1 MAAVLLVV
9 VFGLSACGT
18 VESIADPDAD
28 IPSTRKTD
36 PGPEVLDRPPPV
48 TLHYGD
54 DSVDLEAYTFCFR
67 NGCADG
73 APPTTPPEAGSPDT
87 VGFDFPLD
95 GWSFDASF
103 TPTGERCG
111 RVQTVSAQETGQGSF
126 VLAPAGYAG
135 TYDVTLF
142 GQGGGGDLF
151 TVFRWRTPSDG
162 PLPAPESRLAVLAGH
177 DGEVDSYGVE
187 LAVSN
192 LAETPREATA
202 TITVTAAN
210 GEASTFAATRPPEDC
225 QPTGTVYWDGPDAQG
240 LAAARLGPKPFTYHV
255 VLTLDGTRH
264 EASAR
269 WPRDVIEGNEPS
281 VGLTF
286 SPALPAMRPR

>member
-1 MAAVLLVV
+1 MAASLLAVAL
-9 VFGLSACGT
+9 GLSACGN
-18 VESIADPDAD
+18 VESIANPGSD
-28 IPSTRKTD
+28 IPTTRTTD
-36 PGPEVLDRPPPV
+36 SGPEVLDRPPPV
-48 TLHYGD
+48 TLHYGEE
-54 DSVDLEAYTFCFR
+54 SVDLEAYTFCFR

-73 APPTTPPEAGSPDT
+73 APPADPPEVGSPDT
-87 VGFDFPLD
+87 VSFDFPLD
-95 GWSFDASF
+95 GWSFEASF
-103 TPTGERCG
+103 TPVGERCG
-111 RVQTVSAQETGQGSF
+111 RAHTVAAQETGHGSF
-126 VLAPAGYAG
+126 VLTPAGYAG

-142 GQGGGGDLF
+142 GRGGGDLF
-151 TVFRWRTPSDG
+151 TVFRWSTPADG
-162 PLPAPESRLAVLAGH
+162 PLPVPEARLAVLADH

-202 TITVTAAN
+202 AITVTAAN
-210 GEASTFAATRPPEDC
+210 GEASTFAATRPANDC

-240 LAAARLGPKPFTYHV
+240 LAAAHLGPKPFTYHV
-255 VLTLDGTRH
+255 VLTLDGIRH
-264 EASAR
+264 AASAR